1 MSAIKRDIGVK
12 IVGNYY
18 QDMADSL
25 TGLTHYFHRSGIF
38 LFYSLLLLLKENEKM
53 ENSRIHGEHFFTSSD
68 NTRCFIGTG
77 PLYSPG
83 LKRSSSFS
91 SRS

>member
-12 IVGNYY
+12 IAENYC

-25 TGLTHYFHRSGIF
+25 TGLTHNFHRSGIF
-38 LFYSLLLLLKENEKM
+38 LFYTLLLLLKEKEKM
-53 ENSRIHGEHFFTSSD
+53 ENSRIPGEHFFTTSD
-68 NTRCFIGTG
+68 NKRCFIGTG

-83 LKRSSSFS
+83 RKRSSSIS
-91 SRS
+91 SRA